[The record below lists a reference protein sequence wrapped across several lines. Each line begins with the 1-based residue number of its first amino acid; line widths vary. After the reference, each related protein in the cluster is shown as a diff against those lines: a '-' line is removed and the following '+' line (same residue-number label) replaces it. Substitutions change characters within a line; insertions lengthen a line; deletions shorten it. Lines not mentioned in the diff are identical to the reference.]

1 MPGDKTGLVDGE
13 TILSII
19 LGVGLAAFSVI
30 LVGYSFL
37 RKSGRESAVPAAPQE
52 TNGPPVPEAVEALG
66 IDSVFEAINTLEL
79 EYQLGNIPEAQYQ
92 ELLAA
97 YRIEA
102 AAALKTMLESGNAG
116 PAWALER
123 EVLEAGASVRQTSP
137 RCPECGSLL
146 SRYDDTCPECGV
158 EVAPGGPA
166 RGPRDDRGTPVSG

>member
-1 MPGDKTGLVDGE
+1 VDGE

-37 RKSGRESAVPAAPQE
+37 RRSDRESAIPAAAPE
-52 TNGPPVPEAVEALG
+52 MNGPPVPEAVEALG

-92 ELLAA
+92 EQLEA

>member
-1 MPGDKTGLVDGE
+1 M
-13 TILSII
+13 
-19 LGVGLAAFSVI
+19 
-30 LVGYSFL
+30 
-37 RKSGRESAVPAAPQE
+37 
-52 TNGPPVPEAVEALG
+52 NGPPVPEAVEALG

-92 ELLAA
+92 EQLAA

-137 RCPECGSLL
+137 RCPECGSPL

>member
-1 MPGDKTGLVDGE
+1 MDGE

-52 TNGPPVPEAVEALG
+52 TNGPPDPEAVAGPG

-79 EYQLGNIPEAQYQ
+79 EYQLGNILEAQYQ
-92 ELLAA
+92 EQLEA

-137 RCPECGSLL
+137 RCPECGSPLP
-146 SRYDDTCPECGV
+146 RYDDTCPECGV
-158 EVAPGGPA
+158 EVAPGGSAA
-166 RGPRDDRGTPVSG
+166 RGPQDDRDTPVSR

>member
-1 MPGDKTGLVDGE
+1 VDGE

-37 RKSGRESAVPAAPQE
+37 RKSGRESTVQAAHSSLE
-52 TNGPPVPEAVEALG
+52 GPPVLEAVEGPG

-92 ELLAA
+92 EQLEA

-137 RCPECGSLL
+137 RCPECGSPLP
-146 SRYDDTCPECGV
+146 RYDDTCPECGV
-158 EVAPGGPA
+158 EVAPGRPARSPA
-166 RGPRDDRGTPVSG
+166 RGARDDRDTPVSG

>member
-1 MPGDKTGLVDGE
+1 MDGE

-37 RKSGRESAVPAAPQE
+37 RRSDRESAVPAAAQE
-52 TNGPPVPEAVEALG
+52 MNGPPVPEAVEALG
-66 IDSVFEAINTLEL
+66 IDSVFDAINTLEL
-79 EYQLGNIPEAQYQ
+79 EYQLGNIPEDQYQ
-92 ELLAA
+92 EQLEA

-137 RCPECGSLL
+137 RCPECGSPL

-158 EVAPGGPA
+158 EVVPGGPA

>member
-1 MPGDKTGLVDGE
+1 MDGE

-37 RKSGRESAVPAAPQE
+37 RRNGRESPVPAALQE
-52 TNGPPVPEAVEALG
+52 RNGALVPEAVETPG
-66 IDSVFEAINTLEL
+66 IDSVFEAINTLDL

-92 ELLAA
+92 EQLEA

-102 AAALKTMLESGNAG
+102 AAALKAMLESGNAG

-123 EVLEAGASVRQTSP
+123 EVLEAGASARQTTP
-137 RCPECGSLL
+137 RCPECGGPL
-146 SRYDDTCPECGV
+146 SRYDDACPECGV

-166 RGPRDDRGTPVSG
+166 RGPRGDRDTPVSG